1 MFELGLTISVAQATV
16 TQTVSHVPVKPK
28 YGFSEPNPNMAPD
41 SCDMICCLLNCC
53 EVEICTSSKGQSRL
67 FQYSTVSLTV
77 LECYDERRHGSF
89 GAIGR
94 IPRS

>member
-1 MFELGLTISVAQATV
+1 MFELVLTISVAQATV

-53 EVEICTSSKGQSRL
+53 EVEICTSSKG
-67 FQYSTVSLTV
+67 
-77 LECYDERRHGSF
+77 
-89 GAIGR
+89 
-94 IPRS
+94 